1 MKLTTEQI
9 AELYDFTRKHFV
21 EHYDLQTELVDH
33 LANGIEQQWSQNP
46 KLSFDEAL
54 NKEFKKFG
62 IFGFSDIVE
71 KRTRT
76 LEKKYWKFL
85 WGTFK
90 TFFGIPK
97 IIATICLIFV
107 VFQILILSNKFEY
120 FLLIFI
126 LPLVHFTIQGY
137 RNQKTYKKKIKK
149 EGRKWLLEE
158 LIFSYGSGLLSLNLF
173 VQILINGR
181 YTFFGEESVKT
192 EYLLLMAV
200 FISLFMILSY
210 IIIFHIPKKAE
221 EYLENHY
228 PEYKYSS

>member
-1 MKLTTEQI
+1 MKLNSQQI
-9 AELYDFTRKHFV
+9 DQLYAFTKQHFV

-46 KLSFDEAL
+46 NISFDEAL
-54 NKEFKKFG
+54 SKEFKKFG

-85 WGTFK
+85 WKTFK

-97 IIATICLIFV
+97 IIATICLIFT
-107 VFQILILSNKFEY
+107 VFQILILSNRFEY

-126 LPLVHFTIQGY
+126 LPLVYFIRQGY
-137 RNQKTYKKKIKK
+137 RNQKIYNKKTKI

-158 LIFSYGSGLLSLNLF
+158 LIFSYGSGVLSLNLF
-173 VQILINGR
+173 VQILLNGR
-181 YTFFGEESVKT
+181 HTFGDEVIKT
-192 EYLLLMAV
+192 EYLFFMAIL
-200 FISLFMILSY
+200 ISLFMILSY
-210 IIIFHIPKKAE
+210 IIIFHIPKRAE
-221 EYLENHY
+221 EYLKDHY
-228 PEYKYSS
+228 PEYKFS

>member
-1 MKLTTEQI
+1 MKLNSQQI
-9 AELYDFTRKHFV
+9 NQLYAFTKQHFV

-33 LANGIEQQWSQNP
+33 LANGIEQEWSQNP
-46 KLSFDEAL
+46 NISFDEAL
-54 NKEFKKFG
+54 SKEFKKFG

-85 WGTFK
+85 WKTFK

-97 IIATICLIFV
+97 IIATICLIFT
-107 VFQILILSNKFEY
+107 VFQILILSNRFEY

-126 LPLVHFTIQGY
+126 LPLVYFIRQGY
-137 RNQKTYKKKIKK
+137 RNQKAYNKKTKI

-158 LIFSYGSGLLSLNLF
+158 LIFSYGSGVLSLNLF

-181 YTFFGEESVKT
+181 HTFGDEAIKT
-192 EYLLLMAV
+192 EYLFFMSVL
-200 FISLFMILSY
+200 ISLFMILSY

-221 EYLENHY
+221 EYLKDHY
-228 PEYKYSS
+228 PEYKFS

>member
-1 MKLTTEQI
+1 MKINSQQI
-9 AELYDFTRKHFV
+9 DQLYAFTKQHFV

-46 KLSFDEAL
+46 NISFDEAL

-85 WGTFK
+85 WKTFK

-97 IIATICLIFV
+97 IIATICLIFT
-107 VFQILILSNKFEY
+107 VFQILILSNRFEY

-126 LPLVHFTIQGY
+126 LPLVYFIRQGY
-137 RNQKTYKKKIKK
+137 RNQKIYNKKTKI

-158 LIFSYGSGLLSLNLF
+158 LIFSYGSGVLSLNLF

-181 YTFFGEESVKT
+181 HLFGDEVIKT
-192 EYLLLMAV
+192 EYLFFMSVL
-200 FISLFMILSY
+200 ISLFMILSY

-221 EYLENHY
+221 EYLKDHY
-228 PEYKYSS
+228 PEYKFS

>member
-1 MKLTTEQI
+1 MKLNSEQI
-9 AELYDFTRKHFV
+9 NQLYSFTKKHFV

-46 KLSFDEAL
+46 NLSFDEAL
-54 NKEFKKFG
+54 SVEFKKFG

-85 WGTFK
+85 WKTFK

-97 IIATICLIFV
+97 IIATICLIFT
-107 VFQILILSNKFEY
+107 VFQILILSNRFEY

-126 LPLVHFTIQGY
+126 LPLVYFIRQGY
-137 RNQKTYKKKIKK
+137 RNQKSYNKKTKI

-158 LIFSYGSGLLSLNLF
+158 LIFSYGSGVLSLNLF

-181 YTFFGEESVKT
+181 HTFGDEVIKT
-192 EYLLLMAV
+192 EYLFLMSV
-200 FISLFMILSY
+200 LISLFMILSY

-221 EYLENHY
+221 EYLKDHY
-228 PEYKYSS
+228 PEYKFS